1 MSTPPAGSLS
11 PAERDAALERRT
23 QEAPVLR
30 LNLSIPPDWR
40 HVRQLRDY
48 VNGVMQSFGKTHD
61 FADRCAMCA
70 SELLENAVKYAY
82 PDTSI
87 TAVLE
92 VEFAES
98 MMQAVV
104 ENQAPPERIDDLE
117 RVIEKVNRGGPFDS
131 YVLLLTEAAY
141 KEASTSQV
149 GLGRVRAEGNA
160 WLRCDRLA
168 PDRVRMTVGVPERRR
183 HPPTTML
190 RGRRRD
196 DPR

>member
-1 MSTPPAGSLS
+1 MTPPPAGSS
-11 PAERDAALERRT
+11 AAPTGFGHDRRT
-23 QEAPVLR
+23 QETPVLR

-48 VNGVMQSFGKTHD
+48 INGVMQSFGKTHD

-70 SELLENAVKYAY
+70 SELLENAVKYSY
-82 PDTSI
+82 PESEIVARVD
-87 TAVLE
+87 

-98 MMQAVV
+98 MMHAVV
-104 ENQAPPERIDDLE
+104 ENHAPPERLDDLE
-117 RVIEKVNRGGPFDS
+117 QVIEKVNRGGPFDS

-160 WLRCDRLA
+160 WLRCERLA
-168 PDRVRMTVGVPERRR
+168 PDRVRMRVGVPERRR
-183 HPPTTML
+183 HPTVGME
-190 RGRRRD
+190 RGRRWD
-196 DPR
+196 DPK

>member
-1 MSTPPAGSLS
+1 MSAPPAAHAPGSS
-11 PAERDAALERRT
+11 GQRT
-23 QEAPVLR
+23 QAAPVLR

-48 VNGVMQSFGKTHD
+48 INGVMQSFGKTHD
-61 FADRCAMCA
+61 FADRCSMCA

-82 PDTSI
+82 PDTAI
-87 TAVLE
+87 VTRLE
-92 VEFAES
+92 VDFAELT
-98 MMQAVV
+98 MQAEV
-104 ENQAPPERIDDLE
+104 ENFAPPERLDDLE

-131 YVLLLTEAAY
+131 YVLLLTETAY
-141 KEASTSQV
+141 KDASTSQV

-168 PDRVRMTVGVPERRR
+168 PNRVRMTVGVPERRG
-183 HPPTTML
+183 HPASALL
-190 RGRRRD
+190 RGKRRG

>member
-1 MSTPPAGSLS
+1 MSPPPGTSTPPQGFGH
-11 PAERDAALERRT
+11 DRRI

-30 LNLSIPPDWR
+30 LNLAIPPDWR

-48 VNGVMQSFGKTHD
+48 INGVMQSFGKTHD

-70 SELLENAVKYAY
+70 SELLENAVKYSY
-82 PDTSI
+82 PDSEI
-87 TAVLE
+87 SARVE

-98 MMQAVV
+98 IMRAVV
-104 ENQAPPERIDDLE
+104 ENHAPPERIDDLVQ
-117 RVIEKVNRGGPFDS
+117 VIEKVNRGGPFDS

-160 WLRCDRLA
+160 WLRCERLA
-168 PDRVRMTVGVPERRR
+168 HDRVRMMVGVPERRR
-183 HPPTTML
+183 HPGVGMPQGK
-190 RGRRRD
+190 RWD
-196 DPR
+196 DPK